1 MKTKAAVLWGL
12 GQKWEVEEI
21 ELDPPNAHEVQVKMV
36 ASGLCHS
43 DEHLVTGDIPVP
55 LPILGGHEGAG
66 VVTEIGEGVT
76 DVEVGDHVVMSFL
89 PSCGKCSYC
98 ARGMTNLCDSGAA
111 LILGP
116 QLDGTYRF
124 HARDSDIGQMC
135 LLGTF
140 SEYTVVPDQSV
151 VKIDKDYP
159 LDKAALIGCGVPTG
173 FGSVVRT
180 GAVKP
185 GDTVVVMGVGGIG
198 INAVQGARI
207 GGAQNIVAIDPVEFK
222 REKAMEFGA
231 THAVKDHNEAWELV
245 AELTRGK
252 LADICVITTD
262 VAEGD
267 YVAPALTLIG
277 KRGKVVVTAIG
288 HPEQM
293 EIKANLFELTLY
305 EKQIL
310 GSLFGSSNPRHDI
323 PRLLEMYR
331 AGQLKLDELVT
342 REYTLDE
349 VNQGYED
356 MLPAR
361 ICAASSGSSP
371 AQAPASPYCLI
382 LVRPQHRGRGAGA
395 FACLSDTVRDE
406 SG

>member
-12 GQKWEVEEI
+12 GEKWQVEEI
-21 ELDPPNAHEVQVKMV
+21 DLDPPNAAEVMVKMV

-66 VVTEIGEGVT
+66 VVTEVGPGVS
-76 DVEVGDHVVMSFL
+76 DVAVGDHVVMSFL
-89 PSCGKCSYC
+89 PSCGRCSYC

-116 QLDGTYRF
+116 QLDGTWRF
-124 HARDSDIGQMC
+124 HARGEDVGQMC

-140 SEYTVVPDQSV
+140 SEYTVVPTQSV
-151 VKIDKDYP
+151 VKIDDDIP

-180 GAVKP
+180 GGVKP
-185 GDTVVVMGVGGIG
+185 GDTVAIMGVGGIG

-207 GGAQNIVAIDPVEFK
+207 GGARNIIAIDPVEFK
-222 REKAMEFGA
+222 REKAQEFGA
-231 THAVKDHNEAWELV
+231 THVAANVDDAWAII
-245 AELTRGK
+245 AELTKGQ

-267 YVAPALTLIG
+267 YIAPALSLVG

-293 EIKANLFELTLY
+293 EIKTNLFELTLY

-310 GSLFGSSNPRHDI
+310 GSLFGSSNPQHDI
-323 PRLLEMYR
+323 PRMLEMYR
-331 AGQLKLDELVT
+331 TGILKLDELVS

-349 VNQGYED
+349 INTGYED
-356 MLPAR
+356 LLA
-361 ICAASSGSSP
+361 GKN
-371 AQAPASPYCLI
+371 L
-382 LVRPQHRGRGAGA
+382 RGIIR
-395 FACLSDTVRDE
+395 F
-406 SG
+406 

>member
-12 GQKWEVEEI
+12 GEKWQVEEI
-21 ELDPPNAHEVQVKMV
+21 DLDPPNAHEVQVKMV

-66 VVTEIGEGVT
+66 MVTAIGEGVT

-116 QLDGTYRF
+116 QLDGTWRF
-124 HARDSDIGQMC
+124 HARGEDIGQMC

-151 VKIDKDYP
+151 VKIDEDIP
-159 LDKAALIGCGVPTG
+159 LEKAALVGCGVPTG

-180 GAVKP
+180 GQVKP

-207 GGAQNIVAIDPVEFK
+207 GGAQNIIAIDPVEFK
-222 REKAMEFGA
+222 REKAMELGA
-231 THAVKDHNEAWELV
+231 THAVKDADEAWTIV

-267 YVAPALTLIG
+267 YVAPALSLIG

-293 EIKANLFELTLY
+293 EIKTNLFELTLY

-323 PRLLEMYR
+323 PRMLEMYR

-349 VNQGYED
+349 INTGYED
-356 MLPAR
+356 MLA
-361 ICAASSGSSP
+361 GKN
-371 AQAPASPYCLI
+371 L
-382 LVRPQHRGRGAGA
+382 RGVIR
-395 FACLSDTVRDE
+395 F
-406 SG
+406 

>member
-12 GQKWEVEEI
+12 GEKWQVEEI

-76 DVEVGDHVVMSFL
+76 DVAVGDHVVMSFL

-124 HARDSDIGQMC
+124 HARGEDVGQMC
-135 LLGTF
+135 LLGTV

-151 VKIDKDYP
+151 VKIDDDIP

-231 THAVKDHNEAWELV
+231 THAVKDADEAWTVV

-267 YVAPALTLIG
+267 YIAPALTLIG

-293 EIKANLFELTLY
+293 EVKANLFELTLY

-349 VNQGYED
+349 VNQGYAD
-356 MLPAR
+356 MLA
-361 ICAASSGSSP
+361 GKN
-371 AQAPASPYCLI
+371 L
-382 LVRPQHRGRGAGA
+382 RGVIR
-395 FACLSDTVRDE
+395 F
-406 SG
+406 

>member
-21 ELDPPNAHEVQVKMV
+21 ELDPPNAHEVMVKMV

-76 DVEVGDHVVMSFL
+76 DVAVGDHVVMSFL

-124 HARDSDIGQMC
+124 HARGEDVGQMC

-151 VKIDKDYP
+151 VKIDEDIP
-159 LDKAALIGCGVPTG
+159 LDKASLIGCGVPTG

-180 GAVKP
+180 GGVKP

-207 GGAQNIVAIDPVEFK
+207 GGARNIIAIDPVEFK

-231 THAVKDHNEAWELV
+231 THAVKDADEAWELV
-245 AELTRGK
+245 AELTRGQ

-267 YVAPALTLIG
+267 YIAPALTLVG

-293 EIKANLFELTLY
+293 EVKANLFELTLY

-356 MLPAR
+356 MLA
-361 ICAASSGSSP
+361 GKN
-371 AQAPASPYCLI
+371 L
-382 LVRPQHRGRGAGA
+382 RGVIR
-395 FACLSDTVRDE
+395 F
-406 SG
+406 

>member
-12 GQKWEVEEI
+12 GEKWQVEEI

-66 VVTEIGEGVT
+66 IVTEIGEGVT

-116 QLDGTYRF
+116 QLDGTWRF
-124 HARDSDIGQMC
+124 HARGEDIGQMC

-151 VKIDKDYP
+151 VKIDEDIP

-185 GDTVVVMGVGGIG
+185 GDTVVVMGIGGIG

-231 THAVKDHNEAWELV
+231 THAVSDADEAWTVV

-267 YVAPALTLIG
+267 YIAPALTLIG

-293 EIKANLFELTLY
+293 EVKANLFELTLY

-349 VNQGYED
+349 INTGYED
-356 MLPAR
+356 LLA
-361 ICAASSGSSP
+361 GKN
-371 AQAPASPYCLI
+371 L
-382 LVRPQHRGRGAGA
+382 RGVIR
-395 FACLSDTVRDE
+395 F
-406 SG
+406 

>member
-1 MKTKAAVLWGL
+1 MKTKAAVLWEL
-12 GQKWEVEEI
+12 NTPWSVEEV
-21 ELDPPNAHEVQVKMV
+21 ELDPPGAGEVLVKLA

-43 DEHLVTGDIPVP
+43 DEHLVTGDLPFA
-55 LPILGGHEGAG
+55 LPIIGGHEGAG
-66 VVTEIGEGVT
+66 VVQEVGEGVSWLAP
-76 DVEVGDHVVMSFL
+76 GDHVVFGFI
-89 PSCGKCSYC
+89 PSCGRCVSCST
-98 ARGMTNLCDSGAA
+98 GHQNLCDLGAV
-111 LILGP
+111 LGLGM
-116 QLDGTYRF
+116 QITDGTSRH
-124 HARDSDIGQMC
+124 HAQGKDLGLMC

-140 SEYTVVPDQSV
+140 AHHTVVNEASCI
-151 VKIDKDYP
+151 KIDNDVP
-159 LDKAALIGCGVPTG
+159 LDRACLLGCGVVTG
-173 FGSVVRT
+173 WGS
-180 GAVKP
+180 AVYAAQVTP
-185 GDTVVVMGVGGIG
+185 GDTVAVVGAGGIG
-198 INAVQGARI
+198 SNAIQGARLA
-207 GGAQNIVAIDPVEFK
+207 GAKRIIAIDPVEFK

-267 YVAPALTLIG
+267 YIAPALGLIG

-342 REYTLDE
+342 KTYPLAD
-349 VNQGYED
+349 VNQGYQD
-356 MLPAR
+356 MRDGKNL
-361 ICAASSGSSP
+361 
-371 AQAPASPYCLI
+371 
-382 LVRPQHRGRGAGA
+382 RGM
-395 FACLSDTVRDE
+395 LLY
-406 SG
+406 

>member
-12 GQKWEVEEI
+12 GEKWQVEEI
-21 ELDPPNAHEVQVKMV
+21 DLDPPNAHEVQVKMV

-66 VVTEIGEGVT
+66 IVTEIGEGVT

-98 ARGMTNLCDSGAA
+98 SRGMTNLCDSGAA

-116 QLDGTYRF
+116 QLDGTWRF
-124 HARDSDIGQMC
+124 HARGEDVGQMC

-140 SEYTVVPDQSV
+140 SEHTVVPDQSV
-151 VKIDKDYP
+151 VKIDDDIP

-185 GDTVVVMGVGGIG
+185 GDTVVVMGIGGIG

-207 GGAQNIVAIDPVEFK
+207 GGAQNIVAVDPVEFK

-231 THAVKDHNEAWELV
+231 THAVKDADEAWTVV

-267 YVAPALTLIG
+267 YIAPALTLIG

-293 EIKANLFELTLY
+293 EVKANLFELTLY

-349 VNQGYED
+349 INTGYED
-356 MLPAR
+356 LLA
-361 ICAASSGSSP
+361 GKN
-371 AQAPASPYCLI
+371 L
-382 LVRPQHRGRGAGA
+382 RGVIR
-395 FACLSDTVRDE
+395 F
-406 SG
+406 

>member
-1 MKTKAAVLWGL
+1 MKTRAAVLWGL
-12 GQKWEVEEI
+12 GEKWQVEEI
-21 ELDPPNAHEVQVKMV
+21 DLDPPNAHEVMVKMV

-98 ARGMTNLCDSGAA
+98 SRGMTNLCDSGAA

-124 HARDSDIGQMC
+124 HARDEDIGQMC

-207 GGAQNIVAIDPVEFK
+207 GGARNIVAIDPVEFK

-231 THAVKDHNEAWELV
+231 THAVKDANEAWELV
-245 AELTRGK
+245 ADLTRGK

-267 YVAPALTLIG
+267 YIAPALTLIG

-331 AGQLKLDELVT
+331 SGQLKLDELVT

-356 MLPAR
+356 MLA
-361 ICAASSGSSP
+361 GKN
-371 AQAPASPYCLI
+371 L
-382 LVRPQHRGRGAGA
+382 RGVIR
-395 FACLSDTVRDE
+395 F
-406 SG
+406 

>member
-12 GQKWEVEEI
+12 GEKWQVEEI

-66 VVTEIGEGVT
+66 IVTEIGEGVT

-98 ARGMTNLCDSGAA
+98 SRGMTNLCDSGAA

-116 QLDGTYRF
+116 QLDGTWRF
-124 HARDSDIGQMC
+124 HARGEDVGQMC

-140 SEYTVVPDQSV
+140 SEYTVIPDQSV
-151 VKIDKDYP
+151 VKIDEDIP

-180 GAVKP
+180 GQVKP
-185 GDTVVVMGVGGIG
+185 GDTVVIMGIGGIG

-231 THAVKDHNEAWELV
+231 THAVKDADEAWTVV

-267 YVAPALTLIG
+267 YIAPALTLIG

-293 EIKANLFELTLY
+293 EVKANLFELTLY

-349 VNQGYED
+349 INTGYED
-356 MLPAR
+356 LLA
-361 ICAASSGSSP
+361 GKN
-371 AQAPASPYCLI
+371 L
-382 LVRPQHRGRGAGA
+382 RGVIR
-395 FACLSDTVRDE
+395 F
-406 SG
+406 